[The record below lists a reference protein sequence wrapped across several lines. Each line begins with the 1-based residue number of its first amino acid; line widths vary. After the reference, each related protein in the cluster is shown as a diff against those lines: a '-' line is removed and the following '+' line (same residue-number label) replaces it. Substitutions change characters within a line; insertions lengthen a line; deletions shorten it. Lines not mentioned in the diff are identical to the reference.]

1 MPDFEPKILAFAC
14 NWCTSVFFF
23 ETKFSAGSG
32 SQRKKWVKKKLALTC
47 SNFAFNDIFFAKGG
61 SHNA

>member
-1 MPDFEPKILAFAC
+1 VPEFEPKILAFAC

-23 ETKFSAGSG
+23 VAKFSTGSG

-47 SNFAFNDIFFAKGG
+47 SNFAVDVSYIGTGG
-61 SHNA
+61 Y

>member
-14 NWCTSVFFF
+14 NWCPSVFFF
-23 ETKFSAGSG
+23 EAEFSAGSG

-47 SNFAFNDIFFAKGG
+47 SNSAFNIKHLGNGG
-61 SHNA
+61 YQIA